1 MLVRV
6 VDLLVDHDVL
16 GSYPFSP
23 PFHPWGQVQSWEKNF
38 GPDGS
43 SYCNVDVGMVVEADL
58 LSQFDNTDWDHY
70 WKRLPL
76 KQRNK
81 KILYICDQNSTW
93 LLPFCHILCFPAL
106 SYPVQCPVSSHPL
119 LSFCSVLFVPYCLSC
134 LFVLSWFS
142 LCRLFIFCPVL
153 SNSVQSSPV

>member
-58 LSQFDNTDWDHY
+58 LSQFDNTDWDH
-70 WKRLPL
+70 
-76 KQRNK
+76 
-81 KILYICDQNSTW
+81 
-93 LLPFCHILCFPAL
+93 
-106 SYPVQCPVSSHPL
+106 
-119 LSFCSVLFVPYCLSC
+119 
-134 LFVLSWFS
+134 
-142 LCRLFIFCPVL
+142 
-153 SNSVQSSPV
+153 

>member
-76 KQRNK
+76 KQK
-81 KILYICDQNSTW
+81 SKGLFHIQDKNST
-93 LLPFCHILCFPAL
+93 
-106 SYPVQCPVSSHPL
+106 
-119 LSFCSVLFVPYCLSC
+119 
-134 LFVLSWFS
+134 
-142 LCRLFIFCPVL
+142 
-153 SNSVQSSPV
+153 